1 MYKHFHP
8 NQRMAHLSIPE
19 WFQFTETIV
28 STKVRTYIGDDF
40 VSESMI
46 HLSTL
51 ECQYGTFNLI
61 NSGKAWKIDTLIM
74 MQDKSKDELCQII
87 MAAAQEAREE
97 ENYWFAAFITRMLKN
112 TKF

>member
-1 MYKHFHP
+1 
-8 NQRMAHLSIPE
+8 MAHLYMPV

-28 STKVRTYIGDDF
+28 STKFSTYIGDDF

-46 HLSTL
+46 RQSTL

-61 NSGKAWKIDTLIM
+61 NSGKGWKIDKFIM

-87 MAAAQEAREE
+87 MSAAQEAREE
-97 ENYWFAAFITRMLKN
+97 QNYWFAAFITRMLKN